1 MIVGM
6 GVDLVDMARI
16 RRLLEAKG
24 ERAWARLF
32 TDAESAY
39 ARARPDSAL
48 HLAARIAAKEACFK
62 ALSGNELA
70 RGIGWRDM
78 EVTNAGD
85 GRPLLSLHRRAG
97 ERAAELG
104 VSRTWLTLSH
114 SATTAIAVVILERD
128 WQPSSAPV

>member
-6 GVDLVDMARI
+6 GVDLVDMDRM

-24 ERAWARLF
+24 ERAWKRLF
-32 TDAESAY
+32 TDGEAAY
-39 ARARPDSAL
+39 ARARPDAPM
-48 HLAARIAAKEACFK
+48 HLAARVAAKEACFK
-62 ALSGNELA
+62 ALSGNDLA
-70 RGIGWRDM
+70 RGIGWQDM

-85 GRPLLSLHRRAG
+85 GRPLLTLHRRAA

-104 VSRTWLTLSH
+104 VARSWLTLSH

-128 WQPSSAPV
+128 